1 MARVARG
8 FRFLFAYLYH
18 AAAACAITG
27 KTRKVQVWQIAEG
40 LDRSPDSD
48 HEKTGA
54 RSVRD

>member
-1 MARVARG
+1 MARAARDV
-8 FRFLFAYLYH
+8 RFLFAYLYH
-18 AAAACAITG
+18 AAAACAIIG

-48 HEKTGA
+48 HVKTGE

>member
-1 MARVARG
+1 M

-48 HEKTGA
+48 HEKTGE